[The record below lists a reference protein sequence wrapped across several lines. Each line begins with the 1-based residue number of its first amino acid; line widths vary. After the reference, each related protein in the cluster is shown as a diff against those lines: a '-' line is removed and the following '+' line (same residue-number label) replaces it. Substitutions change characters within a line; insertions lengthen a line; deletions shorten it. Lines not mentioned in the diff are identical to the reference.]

1 MEVESMGV
9 PVELVMT
16 RDVVVLR
23 PDMSVIQADRML
35 LQKHV
40 SGAPVV
46 DGQRLVGV
54 MSRADAVR
62 ALYEDQREAARISD
76 FYTSPLPIPLPALEL
91 LAKNSQH
98 LAEHIAK
105 RRVSEIMT
113 ADPITVGPRDD
124 LETIS
129 RLMATERIHRLPVV
143 DDDELVGIVT
153 SLDIVRMVAVHGL
166 AEGR

>member
-1 MEVESMGV
+1 MGL

-23 PDMSVIQADRML
+23 PDMSLIQADRTL
-35 LQKHV
+35 LQRHV

-46 DGQRLVGV
+46 EGSKLVGV

-62 ALYEDQREAARISD
+62 VLYEDQREAARISD

-91 LAKNSQH
+91 LAKDSQH
-98 LAEHIAK
+98 LAEQIAR
-105 RRVSEIMT
+105 RRVGEIMT
-113 ADPITVGPRDD
+113 SDPITVGPLDD
-124 LETIS
+124 LETVAN
-129 RLMATERIHRLPVV
+129 LMSTERIHRLPVV

-153 SLDIVRMVAVHGL
+153 SLDVVRMVALHGL
-166 AEGR
+166 GAAR